1 MICDAAPLPD
11 EVAASS
17 EVLILG
23 SGPVGLVIA
32 RYLAELGVATT
43 VLEAGGELP
52 SEADRDCLKVECSNR
67 ILTGAQLGRTRQ
79 VGGGLNLW
87 GGQLA
92 RFHAASFDAPS
103 SPWPIGASELA
114 GPFDIAARLL
124 GAAPEALAPPPRLQ
138 EMCQGLERFALEAI
152 ATSWLAAPKW
162 TRKVWSELRRATRLR
177 VVLGAAVSA
186 ITLDRVTGQVRG
198 VVARTSSG
206 RQLSFAGRTVIIAA
220 GTIESVR
227 LLLQPAADGG
237 PQPWHDLPWLGR
249 GFCEHLEAMVARL
262 AVTSRSRLADFF
274 DPVVGQAS
282 KQTWKLFG
290 RVPLPEGE
298 DGCGV
303 VMLSAPGNLRHSLA
317 ELRLLLRTLTPR
329 DLPRSLPRLLAAT
342 ASSARQVGPLAFRYV
357 HHRRIGSYFRG
368 SPSLRASVEQ
378 RARFDNHLELA
389 LSCDALGIRRA
400 KLHWHTGREE
410 GLVFQSLG
418 ARAAGWLEAE
428 GIGHAELDPRLLE
441 DPEGFAQ
448 SADEGLHPAGGA
460 RMSSSAREGV
470 VDRDLQVYG
479 VKGLYVCGACV
490 FPRMD
495 YANPT
500 LPAAA
505 LGVRLA
511 QKLAAAKATP
521 QRSAA

>member
-1 MICDAAPLPD
+1 MICDAATLPD
-11 EVAASS
+11 EVTASN
-17 EVLILG
+17 EILIIG

-32 RYLAELGVATT
+32 RYLAERGVAAT

-52 SEADRDCLKVECSNR
+52 SEADRDCLKIECSDQ
-67 ILTGAQLGRTRQ
+67 ILSGAQLGRTRQ
-79 VGGGLNLW
+79 LGGGLNLW

-92 RFHAASFDAPS
+92 RFHAATFDASS
-103 SPWPIGASELA
+103 SPWPIAASELSEA
-114 GPFDIAARLL
+114 LDIAARLL
-124 GAAPEALAPPPRLQ
+124 GAVPGALSPPPPIQAMRD
-138 EMCQGLERFALEAI
+138 GLARHGLEAI

-162 TRKVWSELRRATRLR
+162 TRAAWSELRRATGLR
-177 VVLGAAVSA
+177 IVLGAAVRA
-186 ITLDRVTGQVRG
+186 ITLDRVTGEVRG
-198 VVARTSSG
+198 VVASTRGG
-206 RQLSFAGRTVIIAA
+206 RQLSFSGRTVIIAA

-227 LLLQPAADGG
+227 LLLQPAADDR

-249 GFCEHLEAMVARL
+249 GFSEHLEAMVAGI
-262 AVTSRSRLADFF
+262 AVSSPARLADFF
-274 DPVVGQAS
+274 DPVVGQGN

-290 RVPLPEGE
+290 RVQLSEGE

-317 ELRLLLRTLTPR
+317 ELRLLLRTLSPR
-329 DLPRSLPRLLAAT
+329 DMPRPIPRLFAAA
-342 ASSARQVGPLAFRYV
+342 ASSAREIGPLAFRYLR
-357 HHRRIGSYFRG
+357 HRRIGSYFRG

-378 RARFDNHLELA
+378 SARFDNRLELA
-389 LSCDALGIRRA
+389 ASCDALGIRRA
-400 KLHWHTGREE
+400 TLHWHTGREE

-418 ARAAGWLEAE
+418 RRAADWLEAE
-428 GIGHAELDPRLLE
+428 GIGQAVLDPRLVE

-460 RMSSSAREGV
+460 RMSLTARDGV
-470 VDRDLQVYG
+470 VDRDLQVHG

-490 FPRMD
+490 FPRMG

-505 LGVRLA
+505 LGIRLA
-511 QKLAAAKATP
+511 QKLAAAQTMP